1 MKSRPATVAAS
12 NPEEMNVS
20 TDAIVLLKRDHAEVK
35 RLFREFHR
43 TPAGDADARE
53 QLAREMI
60 ELLTVHTYLENNFM
74 YPEVRR
80 ALPETG
86 DDVLEAYE
94 EHHVADVLCGEL
106 WALPASDE
114 HFAAK
119 AQVLIETVERHI
131 DEEEAEWFPK
141 VRAGLGRKDLQ
152 RIGQT
157 MLEYRDRAPRQPE
170 SRPATSK
177 AMETLKSVLAVD

>member
-1 MKSRPATVAAS
+1 MVAAS
-12 NPEEMNVS
+12 NALEEMVVS
-20 TDAIVLLKRDHAEVK
+20 TDAIVLLKQDHAEVK
-35 RLFREFHR
+35 RRFREFR
-43 TPAGDADARE
+43 GTAAGDGDARE
-53 QLAREMI
+53 RLAREMI

-80 ALPETG
+80 ALPEID

-106 WALPASDE
+106 WTLPVSDE
-114 HFAAK
+114 HFGAK
-119 AQVLIETVERHI
+119 AQVLMETVERHI

-141 VRAGLGRKDLQ
+141 VRAGLGRKELQ

-157 MLEYRDRAPRQPE
+157 MLEYRDKAPRKPE
-170 SRPATSK
+170 SRPATTK
-177 AMETLKSVLAVD
+177 AMDRLKSVLAVE